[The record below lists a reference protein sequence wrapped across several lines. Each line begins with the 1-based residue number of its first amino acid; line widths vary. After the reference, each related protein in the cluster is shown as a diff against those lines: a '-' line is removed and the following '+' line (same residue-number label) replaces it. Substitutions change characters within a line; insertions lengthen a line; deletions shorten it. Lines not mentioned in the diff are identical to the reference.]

1 MSATEPLPDDSPSI
15 LHPRAMDAT
24 TAQEALSAS
33 EDDEFDE
40 EFLPRV
46 HTKRHWLTSV
56 LIYLVV
62 WGGGFLVGVLVD
74 RMLAGALG

>member
-1 MSATEPLPDDSPSI
+1 MTATEPLPDDSLTI
-15 LHPRAMDAT
+15 LNAD
-24 TAQEALSAS
+24 TAEFPAG
-33 EDDEFDE
+33 ETDDFDE

-74 RMLAGALG
+74 RVLAGALG

>member
-1 MSATEPLPDDSPSI
+1 MTPAQPLPNDSSRTLTSTTMEFPS
-15 LHPRAMDAT
+15 L
-24 TAQEALSAS
+24 
-33 EDDEFDE
+33 EDDAFNE
-40 EFLPRV
+40 EFLPRA

-74 RMLAGALG
+74 RVLAGAMG